1 MTLPREHSLQALR
14 GRAEGLAQALAP
26 FPASDLEA
34 LSYETMRKM
43 VHELQVHQIEL
54 EMQNEELRQTQLE
67 LDGAR
72 ARYFDLYDLAPVG
85 YCTVSAQGLILETNF
100 TAAAL
105 MNLARSDLVN
115 KPVSRFIV
123 KADQDAYYQ
132 CRKAL
137 LDTGAPQDCELQI
150 IKNNGA
156 PFWVHLQLSA
166 ARDGAGA
173 LVQRMVLSDVS
184 ERRCLDGVLEAKN
197 SELEVARAV
206 AERANQ
212 AKSDF
217 LSNMTH
223 ELRSP
228 LNAILGF
235 AQLMAMDSPA
245 PNVAQKSNLDQILRA
260 GWYLL
265 DLIGEILDL
274 TSIESGQLALAL
286 APVPLF
292 EVLRDARAS
301 VENTAHKKGIAL
313 HCERVSESLLV
324 NTDRPRLL
332 QVLVHLLSN
341 AIKYNRTGGSVDV
354 SCRHASDQRLRVEVR
369 DTGYGLSADKILHLF
384 QPFNR
389 LGRETSAEEGT
400 GVGLALSKR
409 LVELMGG
416 TIGADSTVGE
426 GSVFWIEIQRAGR
439 PEAGTP

>member
-1 MTLPREHSLQALR
+1 MTLPSEHSLQALR

-26 FPASDLEA
+26 SELPALDTLSHEA
-34 LSYETMRKM
+34 MRKM

-85 YCTVSAQGLILETNF
+85 YCTVSEQGLILESNF

-105 MNLARSDLVN
+105 LDLARSDLVN

-123 KADQDAYYQ
+123 KADQDTYYQ

-137 LDTGAPQDCELQI
+137 LETGAPQDCELQML
-150 IKNNGA
+150 KRKGT
-156 PFWVHLQLSA
+156 PFWVHLQVSA

-173 LVQRMVLSDVS
+173 PVQRMVLSDVS
-184 ERRCLDGVLEAKN
+184 ERHRLDSVLQTKN

-235 AQLMAMDSPA
+235 AQLMALDSPA
-245 PNVAQKSNLDQILRA
+245 PNAAQKSNLDQILRA

-265 DLIGEILDL
+265 DLVGEILDL
-274 TSIESGQLALAL
+274 TSIESGQLALTL

-292 EVLRDARAS
+292 EVLRDAQAS
-301 VENTAHKKGIAL
+301 VESAAHKKGIAL
-313 HCERVSESLLV
+313 HCERLSESLLV
-324 NTDRPRLL
+324 TTDRTRLL

-341 AIKYNRTGGSVDV
+341 AIKYNRAGGSVDL
-354 SCRHASDQRLRVEVR
+354 SCRYADDQRLRVEVR
-369 DTGYGLSADKILHLF
+369 DTGYGLSEDKILHLF

-416 TIGADSTVGE
+416 SIGAHSTVGL
-426 GSVFWIEIQRAGR
+426 GSVFWIEIQRAER
-439 PEAGTP
+439 PQAGTP